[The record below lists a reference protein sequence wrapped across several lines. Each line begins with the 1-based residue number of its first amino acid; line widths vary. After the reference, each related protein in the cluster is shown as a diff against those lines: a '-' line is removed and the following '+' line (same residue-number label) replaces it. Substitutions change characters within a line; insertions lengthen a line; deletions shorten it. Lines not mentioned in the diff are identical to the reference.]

1 MIPGRARCSA
11 CGRPVTPDAVK
22 PAEGDEA
29 ELGGGATENGEELA
43 KVYTRVANRERQAE
57 ITNEIMEV
65 VGGAEAL
72 REKEEAKV

>member
-1 MIPGRARCSA
+1 MKA
-11 CGRPVTPDAVK
+11 
-22 PAEGDEA
+22 
-29 ELGGGATENGEELA
+29 ATENGEELA